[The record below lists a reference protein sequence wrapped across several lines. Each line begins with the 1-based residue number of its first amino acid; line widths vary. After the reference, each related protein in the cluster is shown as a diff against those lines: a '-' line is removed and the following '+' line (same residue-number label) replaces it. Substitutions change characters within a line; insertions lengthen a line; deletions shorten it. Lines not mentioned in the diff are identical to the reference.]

1 MLSTRPHMKRSVRS
15 QRLISGIIG
24 SAKDGSKHAMYS
36 HVSACACDAST
47 CMCVCVRV
55 CVCLM

>member
-1 MLSTRPHMKRSVRS
+1 MLSTRPHIKRSVRS

-36 HVSACACDAST
+36 HVSAMHVMRVHVCACVCA
-47 CMCVCVRV
+47 CVCV
-55 CVCLM
+55 